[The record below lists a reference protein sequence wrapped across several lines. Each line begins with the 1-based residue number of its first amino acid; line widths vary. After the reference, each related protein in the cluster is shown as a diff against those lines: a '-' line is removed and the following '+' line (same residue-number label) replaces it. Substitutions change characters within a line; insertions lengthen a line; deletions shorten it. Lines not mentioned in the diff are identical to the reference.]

1 VSNLFTP
8 KGAVAQWRTVYEH
21 LVTLS
26 VGDVVTHDRLVSLLP
41 EAAESS
47 VKPAFYRAVKEL
59 EDENSRTFASVRGIG
74 YRMAEARE
82 HESLAQGH
90 HRRSRRQ
97 LGKAKRKLVSAD
109 RSRLTADEKTRFTA
123 LEVHVSQ
130 QQDML
135 RRLSAKQT
143 AMQQIQVKTSGDVAA
158 ISEQVSNLTALL
170 ERHGITTDAKA
181 SA

>member
-1 VSNLFTP
+1 
-8 KGAVAQWRTVYEH
+8 
-21 LVTLS
+21 
-26 VGDVVTHDRLVSLLP
+26 
-41 EAAESS
+41 
-47 VKPAFYRAVKEL
+47 
-59 EDENSRTFASVRGIG
+59 
-74 YRMAEARE
+74 MAEARE
-82 HESLAQGH
+82 HEGLAQSH

-135 RRLSAKQT
+135 RRLSAKQAQMQT
-143 AMQQIQVKTSGDVAA
+143 AQVKTNADVVEVK
-158 ISEQVSNLTALL
+158 EQVGRLTALL